1 MVVWL
6 IVKLG
11 RTLPRK
17 RDLSFITKKGV
28 YWEVSPE
35 TDVTI

>member
-17 RDLSFITKKGV
+17 CDLSFISKKGV

-35 TDVTI
+35 MDLTI